1 MMLLLSLWSSWTWI
15 TVILSP
21 HLTWPTGSVDLALSL
36 IISPLGF
43 QDIML
48 FLPPSVAFSHS
59 RLHWSSI
66 ISSRLGSVFG
76 LIFCEHSLS
85 QWFHSVPKL
94 MSSKIILSS
103 PDLSPQLQSLLNSS
117 HMQLSPWHLH
127 WDSWQLSPHAY
138 SRTPDS
144 FLPLHFIIV
153 AFQAKNF

>member
-21 HLTWPTGSVDLALSL
+21 HLTWPTGSIDLALSL

-48 FLPPSVAFSHS
+48 FLPPSVALSHS

-103 PDLSPQLQSLLNSS
+103 PDLSPQLQTHICNYLRDISIETANSS
-117 HMQLSPWHLH
+117 APMLIAELLIPSYLSTSSL
-127 WDSWQLSPHAY
+127 
-138 SRTPDS
+138 
-144 FLPLHFIIV
+144 
-153 AFQAKNF
+153 